1 MQLLPQL
8 QGQARLSPCD
18 ALYNRVGPST
28 PQTQFSSVGSTSR
41 NLLPDSAL
49 AAHTLAV
56 RPNYAGG
63 LEEIKE
69 ERRSCTAL
77 SSNHESPRDYRQQ

>member
-8 QGQARLSPCD
+8 QGQSRLSPCE
-18 ALYNRVGPST
+18 ALYNRVVPST
-28 PQTQFSSVGSTSR
+28 AHAQFSSVGSTSR
-41 NLLPDSAL
+41 NTLPANSSVVSTL
-49 AAHTLAV
+49 AAAKPGFTCA
-56 RPNYAGG
+56 

-77 SSNHESPRDYRQQ
+77 SSNHESPREYF